1 MNIKFLK
8 EKPSKYNKMRTS
20 ESFAVCFALSFLA
33 NALLSPW
40 IINIK
45 E

>member
-1 MNIKFLK
+1 MNIKCLK
-8 EKPSKYNKMRTS
+8 EKPSRYDKMRTS
-20 ESFAVCFALSFLA
+20 ESFAVCFALFLA